1 MLLAATQCHI
11 LTATKCGMILL
22 KWFSLEPQG
31 NVPVIIVND
40 TLIKNVEQQKIH
52 VYSI

>member
-1 MLLAATQCHI
+1 MLLATAQCNI
-11 LTATKCGMILL
+11 TATKCGMILL
-22 KWFSLEPQG
+22 KWFSFEPQG